1 MAVNVNRMKNPRA
14 AKNQQQGAI
23 QFFLQQELARLQ
35 IINRLKNNLKGTAVD
50 GTPYIHD
57 VTGNLKNSIKPS
69 KDGQTVWGKNYV
81 SKIKVDP
88 YLGLGIGIEQ
98 VSVRID
104 MEKYGDVLD
113 QGGRPATV
121 NKDDIKQWIIDKSRK
136 HPSAEWFLWNPRQGT
151 RYFSGSQITDKIA
164 NALATP
170 ITKKINAKGVRESG
184 WLDVLKGKQ
193 GLNGALQRAF
203 SRYINEKYDDFAYAV
218 VNLKLEKM
226 LSKL

>member
-1 MAVNVNRMKNPRA
+1 MGVKVNRMKNPRA

-23 QFFLQQELARLQ
+23 RFYLQQELARLQ

-57 VTGNLKNSIKPS
+57 VTGNLKGSIKPS
-69 KDGQTVWGKNYV
+69 KDGQTVWGKNII
-81 SKIKVDP
+81 SRIKVDP
-88 YLGLGIGIEQ
+88 YLGLGIGIDQ

-104 MEKYGDVLD
+104 MERYGDVLD
-113 QGGRPATV
+113 QGGKPATV
-121 NKDDIKQWIIDKSRK
+121 NRDDIKQWIIDKSRRY
-136 HPSAEWFLWNPRQGT
+136 PSTEWFLWNPRQGT

-170 ITKKINAKGVRESG
+170 ITKKINAEGVRESG

-193 GLNGALQRAF
+193 GLNGALDRAF
-203 SRYINEKYDDFAYAV
+203 SRYLGDYDDYAYAV

>member
-1 MAVNVNRMKNPRA
+1 MGVKVNRMKNPRA

-23 QFFLQQELARLQ
+23 RFYLQQELARLQ

-50 GTPYIHD
+50 GKPYIHD
-57 VTGNLKNSIKPS
+57 VTGNLKGSIKPS
-69 KDGQTVWGKNYV
+69 KDGQTVWGKNII
-81 SKIKVDP
+81 SRIKVDP
-88 YLGLGIGIEQ
+88 YLGLGIGIDQ
-98 VSVRID
+98 VSVKID

-113 QGGRPATV
+113 QGGKPTTV
-121 NKDDIKQWIIDKSRK
+121 NRDDIKQWIIDKSRRY
-136 HPSAEWFLWNPRQGT
+136 PSTEWFLWNPRQGT
-151 RYFSGSQITDKIA
+151 RYFSGSQITDRIA

-170 ITKKINAKGVRESG
+170 ITKKINAEGVRESG

-193 GLNGALQRAF
+193 GLNGALDRAF
-203 SRYINEKYDDFAYAV
+203 SRYLGDYDDYAYAV

>member
-1 MAVNVNRMKNPRA
+1 MAVKVNRMKNPRA

-23 QFFLQQELARLQ
+23 RFYLQQELARLQ

-57 VTGNLKNSIKPS
+57 VTGNLKGSIKPS
-69 KDGQTVWGKNYV
+69 KDGQTVWGKNII

-88 YLGLGIGIEQ
+88 YLGLGIGIDQ
-98 VSVRID
+98 VSVKID
-104 MEKYGDVLD
+104 MEEYGDVLD

-121 NKDDIKQWIIDKSRK
+121 NRDEIKQWIIDKSRRY
-136 HPSAEWFLWNPRQGT
+136 PSTEWFLWNPRQGT
-151 RYFSGSQITDKIA
+151 RYFSGSQITDRIA

-170 ITKKINAKGVRESG
+170 ITKKINAEGVKESG

-193 GLNGALQRAF
+193 GLNGALDRAF
-203 SRYINEKYDDFAYAV
+203 SRYLGDYDDYAYAV

>member
-1 MAVNVNRMKNPRA
+1 MAVKVNKMKNPRA

-23 QFFLQQELARLQ
+23 RFYLQNELARLQ
-35 IINRLKNNLKGTAVD
+35 IINKLKNNLKGTAVD
-50 GTPYIHD
+50 GSPYTHD

-69 KDGQTVWGKNYV
+69 KDGPTVWGKNIT
-81 SKIKVDP
+81 SRLRVDS
-88 YLGLGIGIEQ
+88 YLGLGIGIDQ

-104 MEKYGDVLD
+104 MAKYGDVLD

-121 NKDDIKQWIIDKSRK
+121 NRDDIKQWIIDKSRRY
-136 HPSAEWFLWNPRQGT
+136 PSTEWFLWNPRQGP

-170 ITKKINAKGVRESG
+170 ITKKINADGVRESG
-184 WLDVLKGKQ
+184 WLDILKGKQ
-193 GLNGALQRAF
+193 GLNGALDRAF
-203 SRYINEKYDDFAYAV
+203 SRYLEDYDDYTYAV
-218 VNLKLEKM
+218 VNLKLQKM

>member
-1 MAVNVNRMKNPRA
+1 MAVKVNRMKNPRA

-23 QFFLQQELARLQ
+23 RFYLQQELARLQ

-57 VTGNLKNSIKPS
+57 VTGNLKGSIKPS
-69 KDGQTVWGKNYV
+69 KDGPTVWGKNIT
-81 SKIKVDP
+81 SRLKVDS
-88 YLGLGIGIEQ
+88 YLGLGIGIDQ

-121 NKDDIKQWIIDKSRK
+121 NKDDIKQWIIDKSRRY
-136 HPSAEWFLWNPRQGT
+136 PSTQWHLWNPRQGP

-164 NALATP
+164 KALATP
-170 ITKKINAKGVRESG
+170 ITKKINAVGVRQSG

-193 GLNGALQRAF
+193 GLNGALDRAF
-203 SRYINEKYDDFAYAV
+203 SRYLGDYDDYAYAV

>member
-1 MAVNVNRMKNPRA
+1 MAVKVNRMKNPDA
-14 AKNQQQGAI
+14 AKNQQEGAI
-23 QFFLQQELARLQ
+23 RFFLQQELARLQ

-69 KDGQTVWGKNYV
+69 KDGPTVWGKNIT
-81 SKIKVDP
+81 SRLKVDS
-88 YLGLGIGIEQ
+88 YLGLGIGIDQ

-113 QGGRPATV
+113 QGEKPATV
-121 NKDDIKQWIIDKSRK
+121 NKDDIKQWIIDKSRRY
-136 HPSAEWFLWNPRQGT
+136 PSTEWYLWNPRQGT

-170 ITKKINAKGVRESG
+170 ITKKINTEGVRESG
-184 WLDVLKGKQ
+184 WLDVLKGNQ

-218 VNLKLEKM
+218 VNLKLQKM

>member
-1 MAVNVNRMKNPRA
+1 MAVKVNRMKNPDA

-23 QFFLQQELARLQ
+23 RFYLQNELARLQ
-35 IINRLKNNLKGTAVD
+35 IINKLKNNLKGTAVD
-50 GTPYIHD
+50 GDPYIHD

-69 KDGQTVWGKNYV
+69 KDGPTVWGKNIT
-81 SKIKVDP
+81 SRLRVDP
-88 YLGLGIGIEQ
+88 YLGLGIGIDQ

-104 MEKYGDVLD
+104 MAKYGDVLD

-121 NKDDIKQWIIDKSRK
+121 NRDDIKQWIIDKSRRY
-136 HPSAEWFLWNPRQGT
+136 PSTEWFLWNPRQGT

-170 ITKKINAKGVRESG
+170 ITKKINSKGVRESG
-184 WLDVLKGKQ
+184 WLDILKGKQ

-218 VNLKLEKM
+218 VNLKLQKM

>member
-1 MAVNVNRMKNPRA
+1 MGVKVNRMKNPRA

-23 QFFLQQELARLQ
+23 RFYLQQELARLQ

-57 VTGNLKNSIKPS
+57 VTGNLKGSIKPS
-69 KDGQTVWGKNYV
+69 KDGQTVWGKNII
-81 SKIKVDP
+81 SRIKVDP
-88 YLGLGIGIEQ
+88 YLGLGIGIDQ

-113 QGGRPATV
+113 QGGTPATV
-121 NKDDIKQWIIDKSRK
+121 NKDDIKQWIIDKSRRY
-136 HPSAEWFLWNPRQGT
+136 PSTEWFLWNPRQGT
-151 RYFSGSQITDKIA
+151 RYFSGSQITDRIA

-170 ITKKINAKGVRESG
+170 ITKKINAEGVRESG

-193 GLNGALQRAF
+193 GLNGALDRAF
-203 SRYINEKYDDFAYAV
+203 SRYLGDYDDYAYAV

>member
-1 MAVNVNRMKNPRA
+1 MGVKVNRMKNPRA

-23 QFFLQQELARLQ
+23 RFYLQQELARLQ

-57 VTGNLKNSIKPS
+57 VTGNLKGSIKPS
-69 KDGQTVWGKNYV
+69 KDGQTVWGKNII

-88 YLGLGIGIEQ
+88 YLGLGIGIDQ
-98 VSVRID
+98 VSVKID

-113 QGGRPATV
+113 QGGKPATV
-121 NKDDIKQWIIDKSRK
+121 NRDDIKQWIIDKSRRY
-136 HPSAEWFLWNPRQGT
+136 PSTEWFLWNPRQGT
-151 RYFSGSQITDKIA
+151 RYFSGSQITDRIA

-170 ITKKINAKGVRESG
+170 ITKKINAEGVRESG

-193 GLNGALQRAF
+193 GLNGALDRAF
-203 SRYINEKYDDFAYAV
+203 SRYLGDYDDYAYAV

>member
-1 MAVNVNRMKNPRA
+1 MGVKVNRMKNPRA

-23 QFFLQQELARLQ
+23 RFYLQQELARLQ

-57 VTGNLKNSIKPS
+57 VTGNLKGSIKPS
-69 KDGQTVWGKNYV
+69 KDGPTVWGKNIT
-81 SKIKVDP
+81 SRLKVDS
-88 YLGLGIGIEQ
+88 YLGLGIGIDQ
-98 VSVRID
+98 VSVKID

-121 NKDDIKQWIIDKSRK
+121 NRDEIKQWIIDKSRRY
-136 HPSAEWFLWNPRQGT
+136 PSTEWFLWNPRQGT

-170 ITKKINAKGVRESG
+170 ITKKINAEGVRESG

-193 GLNGALQRAF
+193 GLNGALDRAF
-203 SRYINEKYDDFAYAV
+203 SRYLGDYDDYAYAV